1 MTAEPILT
9 LIAELLA
16 KHRLDAVMIGNAAA
30 ALQGSPVTTLDIDF
44 MFQKTPG
51 NLKKLK
57 ALARDLGATVL
68 KPYYPV
74 SELYRVSRD
83 TDGMQLDF
91 MARIDGIR
99 SYRGLRSRSVPVR
112 FGAHAVRVA
121 SLEDII
127 RSKSVADRPQ
137 DRAVIPVLE
146 ATLREKTKGS

>member
-1 MTAEPILT
+1 
-9 LIAELLA
+9 
-16 KHRLDAVMIGNAAA
+16 MIGNAAA

-57 ALARDLGATVL
+57 ALARD
-68 KPYYPV
+68 
-74 SELYRVSRD
+74 
-83 TDGMQLDF
+83 
-91 MARIDGIR
+91 
-99 SYRGLRSRSVPVR
+99 VR

-127 RSKSVADRPQ
+127 RSTSVADRPQ

-146 ATLREKTKGS
+146 ETLREKAKGS